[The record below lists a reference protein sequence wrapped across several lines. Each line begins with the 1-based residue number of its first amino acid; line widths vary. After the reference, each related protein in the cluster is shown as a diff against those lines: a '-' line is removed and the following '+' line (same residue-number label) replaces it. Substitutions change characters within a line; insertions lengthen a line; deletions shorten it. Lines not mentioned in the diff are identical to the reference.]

1 MLFWMRSETYMSE
14 INLQRGKRTVENR
27 KSREKKRICSE
38 VSVNS
43 PGNPWSLAK
52 YHQQSCW
59 FGLFTQQSRSVQLHS
74 RLHAATLSRDKVTR
88 QNRAIKLQVWRRS
101 NVHCVSTVKYSESS
115 SSPSLTCRSE
125 IRATVR
131 SVLNHT
137 HISTQLCVITPTYR
151 ISPRLYRDLTVFAS
165 NKDKGMRATQLNS
178 TENYGRRCL
187 TPLSPHRN
195 YTLCL
200 KKRHQTLAHN
210 FPKC

>member
-1 MLFWMRSETYMSE
+1 MLRSIGKQSGESVESSKISSTVMLVWFVYTTKS
-14 INLQRGKRTVENR
+14 QRAT
-27 KSREKKRICSE
+27 
-38 VSVNS
+38 
-43 PGNPWSLAK
+43 A
-52 YHQQSCW
+52 QS
-59 FGLFTQQSRSVQLHS
+59 
-74 RLHAATLSRDKVTR
+74 HAATLSRDKVTR
-88 QNRAIKLQVWRRS
+88 QNRVIKLQVWHRS
-101 NVHCVSTVKYSESS
+101 NVQCVSTVKYSESS
-115 SSPSLTCRSE
+115 SSPSLMCRSE

-151 ISPRLYRDLTVFAS
+151 ISPRLYRNLTVFAS

-200 KKRHQTLAHN
+200 KKTRHQTLAHN